1 MEGTEKRMGR
11 AAQHTAAAAVGKV
24 KLAARGDTRAGILIG
39 HGSLIRVDLSYS
51 QTGSE
56 SAQQA
61 TENPQKKQIPRFAR
75 DDNYR
80 FLEQPVGEPMERS
93 DLTIARQR
101 SGVRLGSSRQKN
113 SRPKRRRRRST
124 KSDYPRRRI
133 PPTI

>member
-1 MEGTEKRMGR
+1 VVDVGGGEEIAMEGCRDFAAEALGLEELKLLPGMEGTEERMGR

-61 TENPQKKQIPRFAR
+61 TENP
-75 DDNYR
+75 
-80 FLEQPVGEPMERS
+80 
-93 DLTIARQR
+93 
-101 SGVRLGSSRQKN
+101 
-113 SRPKRRRRRST
+113 
-124 KSDYPRRRI
+124 
-133 PPTI
+133 